1 MSSNPEL
8 IRQIQQAA
16 DAVRAKAKRDW
27 RVFIVLGSGLGPLA
41 DEVENPIYVPYDE
54 IPGFAQSTVHGHAG
68 RFVIGDLLGI
78 PVGVMQGRVHY
89 YEGHPISQVGLPVRV
104 ARAMGAE
111 TMIVTNAAGGINRN
125 FQVADLMLI
134 TDHINFLGMA
144 GQNPLIGPNDDSL
157 GPRFPEMTTA
167 YDAGLRDLALRAA
180 QEANVPLQQGV
191 YFGLAGPCFET
202 PAELRFMRAI
212 GADAVGMSTV
222 NEVMVARHSGM
233 KVLGFSG
240 ITNVARLAADE
251 GPPPSHEE
259 VNESSLKITPKLL
272 SVVRGVLRQLR

>member
-1 MSSNPEL
+1 MSTNPEL

-41 DEVENPIYVPYDE
+41 DEVENPIYVPYNE